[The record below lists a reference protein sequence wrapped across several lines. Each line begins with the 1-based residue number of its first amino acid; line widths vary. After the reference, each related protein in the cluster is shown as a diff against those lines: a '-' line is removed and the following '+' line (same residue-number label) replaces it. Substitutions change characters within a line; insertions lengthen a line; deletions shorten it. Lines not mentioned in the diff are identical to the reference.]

1 MNREE
6 LEKQQQFLGEKIES
20 LKEAKKNVEN
30 LIYLNQTLDLDWDFE
45 SLSNELSRNI
55 KDCENELDNISDSL
69 KDYDNNVRERQEY
82 TYSHVDFT

>member
-6 LEKQQQFLGEKIES
+6 LEEQQQFCEEKIES

-55 KDCENELDNISDSL
+55 KDCENELDNISDSFE
-69 KDYDNNVRERQEY
+69 DIDDNTNEY
-82 TYSHVDFT
+82 LEVEYWRSQF